1 MKVIKCDRCNG
12 DFAKSYK
19 YSMELSSN
27 SNYIDLCPN
36 CFQDFILEKRVKL
49 YEVMEDNKL
58 NEVNSK
64 KLILG

>member
-1 MKVIKCDRCNG
+1 MKVIKCDRCSG

-27 SNYIDLCPN
+27 SNYIDLCSN

-49 YEVMEDNKL
+49 YEVIEDNNKS
-58 NEVNSK
+58 NITDK
-64 KLILG
+64 KLIFG